1 MATLSDKITGMPFAH
16 VNDISMV
23 NFMQKHGTNVPNK
36 IMSSNNDFLFD
47 IDPDTQLSHT
57 SAKDQCM
64 YYSNQFKSRFVS
76 TTETISM
83 VHVNIRSARKNLTD
97 FLCSLKCLDWKFNF
111 IIFSEIWGN
120 PDTAK
125 LNIVEGYS
133 HVYDARQRRIG
144 GGVSIYIDLRIPY
157 RIRSDLKLDNT
168 IFESIFIE
176 VDNILYDK
184 QFGFRKG
191 HSTSHAIITLVNK
204 VSKSLDEGKIVGGV
218 YLDIRK
224 AFDSISHQ
232 ILLDKL
238 HKIGI
243 RGNIHCLLKSYLM
256 SRSQYVICNG
266 AKSEVKFVETGV
278 PQGSIL
284 GPLLF
289 ILFMNHF
296 SRSSTLLFSILFADD
311 TSVFLEGTEYSKLIK
326 TLNNELE
333 NVTKWLNANRLTVN
347 MKKTHY
353 MIFHRAKFKTTGQDV
368 VMQNSALTCVT
379 TTKFLGVIIDH
390 KFKWNDHITYVKRK
404 ISKSIG
410 ILYKIRRF
418 LDMNTLIQMYHSFVF
433 PYLIYCVEI
442 WGNASAIHLDPLKK
456 IQKKSIR
463 AITFSEFSAPSEPLF
478 QRSNILNFD
487 KLVFQ
492 RICLM
497 MFKHHIGV
505 VPKPIS
511 DLFQT
516 NDNFHS
522 YSTRN
527 SQALRTPIGKSE
539 AIYQTFTYIG
549 SLAWNYISSKIP
561 TDVSYICFKN
571 YAKLHIQA
579 NSLPQIRLNV

>member
-1 MATLSDKITGMPFAH
+1 MK
-16 VNDISMV
+16 
-23 NFMQKHGTNVPNK
+23 
-36 IMSSNNDFLFD
+36 
-47 IDPDTQLSHT
+47 
-57 SAKDQCM
+57 
-64 YYSNQFKSRFVS
+64 
-76 TTETISM
+76 
-83 VHVNIRSARKNLTD
+83 
-97 FLCSLKCLDWKFNF
+97 
-111 IIFSEIWGN
+111 
-120 PDTAK
+120 
-125 LNIVEGYS
+125 
-133 HVYDARQRRIG
+133 
-144 GGVSIYIDLRIPY
+144 
-157 RIRSDLKLDNT
+157 
-168 IFESIFIE
+168 
-176 VDNILYDK
+176 
-184 QFGFRKG
+184 
-191 HSTSHAIITLVNK
+191 
-204 VSKSLDEGKIVGGV
+204 
-218 YLDIRK
+218 
-224 AFDSISHQ
+224 
-232 ILLDKL
+232 
-238 HKIGI
+238 
-243 RGNIHCLLKSYLM
+243 
-256 SRSQYVICNG
+256 
-266 AKSEVKFVETGV
+266 
-278 PQGSIL
+278 
-284 GPLLF
+284 
-289 ILFMNHF
+289 
-296 SRSSTLLFSILFADD
+296 
-311 TSVFLEGTEYSKLIK
+311 GTEYSKLIK

-347 MKKTHY
+347 MKKNHY

-418 LDMNTLIQMYHSFVF
+418 LDMNTLIQMYHSF
-433 PYLIYCVEI
+433 
-442 WGNASAIHLDPLKK
+442 
-456 IQKKSIR
+456 
-463 AITFSEFSAPSEPLF
+463 
-478 QRSNILNFD
+478 D

-561 TDVSYICFKN
+561 TNVSYICFKN